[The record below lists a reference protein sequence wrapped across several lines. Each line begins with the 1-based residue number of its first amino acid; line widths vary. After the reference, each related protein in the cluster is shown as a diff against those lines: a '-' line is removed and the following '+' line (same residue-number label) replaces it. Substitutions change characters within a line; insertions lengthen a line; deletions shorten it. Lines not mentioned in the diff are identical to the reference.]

1 MEEYY
6 EEEIINHRSC
16 PGIRIICGRML
27 IEKEA
32 AAPTTSAKTETS
44 ASTTTRDESGAADSG
59 SDSTGDSQNSEGTVT
74 GVVEENKGFMI
85 TIVAEE
91 GEEAYVF
98 PLDETQSEEYKDIKS
113 GDKITV
119 SYTNGL
125 PTPDNL
131 DTVVTD
137 IQPAK

>member
-1 MEEYY
+1 
-6 EEEIINHRSC
+6 
-16 PGIRIICGRML
+16 
-27 IEKEA
+27 
-32 AAPTTSAKTETS
+32 
-44 ASTTTRDESGAADSG
+44 
-59 SDSTGDSQNSEGTVT
+59 
-74 GVVEENKGFMI
+74 MI

-113 GDKITV
+113 GDKIAV

>member
-1 MEEYY
+1 MKKKLL
-6 EEEIINHRSC
+6 IIAAVLVFALSAAAC
-16 PGIRIICGRML
+16 SSK
-27 IEKEA
+27 KEA

-44 ASTTTRDESGAADSG
+44 ASTTTRDKSGAADSG

>member
-1 MEEYY
+1 MKKKLL
-6 EEEIINHRSC
+6 IIAAVLVFALSAAAC
-16 PGIRIICGRML
+16 SSK
-27 IEKEA
+27 KEA
-32 AAPTTSAKTETS
+32 AAPATTAKTETS

-59 SDSTGDSQNSEGTVT
+59 SDSTEDSQSSEGTVT

-113 GDKITV
+113 GDKVTV
-119 SYTNGL
+119 SYANGL

>member
-1 MEEYY
+1 MKKKLL
-6 EEEIINHRSC
+6 IIAAVLVFALSASAC
-16 PGIRIICGRML
+16 SSK
-27 IEKEA
+27 KEA

-44 ASTTTRDESGAADSG
+44 ANTTRDESGAADSG
-59 SDSTGDSQNSEGTVT
+59 SDSTEDSQSSEGTVT

-113 GDKITV
+113 GDKIAV

>member
-1 MEEYY
+1 MKKKLL
-6 EEEIINHRSC
+6 IIAAVLVFALSAAAC
-16 PGIRIICGRML
+16 SSK
-27 IEKEA
+27 KEA

-131 DTVVTD
+131 DTVVID

>member
-1 MEEYY
+1 MKKKL
-6 EEEIINHRSC
+6 
-16 PGIRIICGRML
+16 L
-27 IEKEA
+27 IMAAVLVFALSAAAWSSKKEA

>member
-1 MEEYY
+1 MKKKL
-6 EEEIINHRSC
+6 
-16 PGIRIICGRML
+16 L
-27 IEKEA
+27 IMAAVLVFALSAAACSSKKEA
-32 AAPTTSAKTETS
+32 AAPTKYAKTETS
-44 ASTTTRDESGAADSG
+44 ASSTTMDESGAADSG
-59 SDSTGDSQNSEGTVT
+59 SDSTGDSQSSEGTVT
-74 GVVEENKGFMI
+74 GVVDENKGFMI

>member
-1 MEEYY
+1 MKKKL
-6 EEEIINHRSC
+6 
-16 PGIRIICGRML
+16 L
-27 IEKEA
+27 IMATVLVFALSAAACSSKKEA
-32 AAPTTSAKTETS
+32 AAPATSAKTETS
-44 ASTTTRDESGAADSG
+44 ASATTRDESGAADSG
-59 SDSTGDSQNSEGTVT
+59 SDSTEDSQSSEGTVT

-113 GDKITV
+113 GDKVTV

>member
-1 MEEYY
+1 MKKKLL
-6 EEEIINHRSC
+6 IIAAVLVFALSTAAC
-16 PGIRIICGRML
+16 SSK
-27 IEKEA
+27 KEA

-44 ASTTTRDESGAADSG
+44 ASATTRDESGAADSG
-59 SDSTGDSQNSEGTVT
+59 SDSTEDSQSSEGTVT

-98 PLDETQSEEYKDIKS
+98 PLDETQSEKYKDIKS

>member
-1 MEEYY
+1 MKKKL
-6 EEEIINHRSC
+6 
-16 PGIRIICGRML
+16 L
-27 IEKEA
+27 IMAAVLVFALSAAACSSKKEA

-44 ASTTTRDESGAADSG
+44 ASATRDESGAADSG
-59 SDSTGDSQNSEGTVT
+59 SDSTGDSQSSEGTVT

-113 GDKITV
+113 GDKIAV

>member
-1 MEEYY
+1 MKKKLL
-6 EEEIINHRSC
+6 IIAAVLVFALSAAAC
-16 PGIRIICGRML
+16 SSK
-27 IEKEA
+27 KEA